1 MRATTSGTVANRTA
15 ITISIMLSVIMR
27 GLDNTI
33 ANVALA
39 HIQGSLSVNRE
50 QVAWVLTSYIV
61 STAIAMPLTGWIAGR
76 LGIKYVF
83 LVSVAIFT
91 VSSALCGAAANLEQL
106 VLYRIFQ
113 GFGSAALVPLSQ
125 ATLLQINPPERH
137 GQAMA
142 VFGTGTILGPIAGP
156 ALGGFLTDALGWRW
170 VFYVN
175 VPIGIISALGIAVF
189 IRELRRAHREAFD
202 FFGFATLSLAIGSLQ
217 LLLDRGE
224 VKDWFGST
232 EICVEATIGL
242 LALYLLIVHTAT
254 ATDRSFVNRELLK
267 NTPFVAGTVLVF
279 VIGISMNGTLA
290 LLPLMLQELM
300 DYPVF
305 TTGLVM
311 MPRGIGTMIGMF
323 VVGRLM
329 NHVDM
334 RLILVAGMIMVAVG
348 LWQMTGFSLQMGSET
363 VIVSGLIQGFGFGC
377 TAVPLN
383 IIALANL
390 PRQILTQGTAI
401 RGLMRNLG
409 GSVGIPILVAQ
420 LTENTQIVHSR
431 LVEYIRPDNPLM
443 HPPYLTAPYNLT
455 TIEGM
460 AALNHEV
467 TRQATMVAYLD
478 DFKLMMIIA
487 IAALPLVLL
496 LPKPVPRRAAPAPP
510 AMTPAPAAK
519 PSAAD

>member
-1 MRATTSGTVANRTA
+1 MIGLTRMPVSNRTA
-15 ITISIMLSVIMR
+15 ITVSIMLSVIMR

-39 HIQGSLSVNRE
+39 HIQGSLSVSRE

-83 LVSVAIFT
+83 LVSVIIFT
-91 VSSALCGAAANLEQL
+91 AASALCGAATSLEQL
-106 VLYRIFQ
+106 VFYRILQ

-137 GQAMA
+137 AQAMA

-156 ALGGFLTDALGWRW
+156 ALGGWLTDALGWRW
-170 VFYVN
+170 IFYIN
-175 VPIGIISALGIAVF
+175 LPIGIISAIGIAVF
-189 IRELRRAHREAFD
+189 IRESRRAHSEPFD
-202 FFGFATLSLAIGSLQ
+202 FFGFATLSLAIGALQ
-217 LLLDRGE
+217 LLLDRGG

-232 EICVEATIGL
+232 EIWIEATIGL
-242 LALYLLIVHTAT
+242 LALYLFVVHTAT
-254 ATDRSFVNRELLK
+254 ATDRSFLNRDLLK
-267 NTPFVAGTVLVF
+267 NTPFVAGTLLIF
-279 VIGISMNGTLA
+279 FIGITMNGTLA

-300 DYPVF
+300 DYPVL

-323 VVGRLM
+323 VVARLIDR
-329 NHVDM
+329 VDI
-334 RLILVAGMIMVAVG
+334 RLILVGGMIMIAVG
-348 LWQMTGFSLQMGSET
+348 LWQMTGFSLHMGTET
-363 VIVSGLIQGFGFGC
+363 VVISGLIQGFGFGC

-383 IIALANL
+383 IIALSNL

-409 GSVGIPILVAQ
+409 GSVGIPVLVAQ
-420 LTENTQIVHSR
+420 LTENTQIIHSR
-431 LVEYIRPDNPLM
+431 LVEALRPDNPLLQ
-443 HPPYLTAPYNLT
+443 PPFLNAPFNLT
-455 TIEGM
+455 TPSGI

-467 TRQATMVAYLD
+467 TRQATMVAYVD
-478 DFKLMMIIA
+478 DFKLMMIV
-487 IAALPLVLL
+487 ALVSIPLVLL
-496 LPKPVPRRAAPAPP
+496 LHKPSVPAPAAPAAPAPR
-510 AMTPAPAAK
+510 PAA
-519 PSAAD
+519 AD